1 MKALLTKDQVC
12 ELLAISSS
20 TLDRIV
26 ADGSLQR
33 LKVRGQIRFLEDD
46 PLQYLSTCGDDK
58 RPAPMQEPRKRYK
71 RPETPRKP
79 RSIPPEELPPQM
91 RYIPGMK
98 VV

>member
-1 MKALLTKDQVC
+1 MKRLLTKGQVC

-26 ADGSLQR
+26 ADGDLAALR
-33 LKVRGQIRFLEDD
+33 VRGQIRFVEED
-46 PLQYLSTCGDDK
+46 LLRYLSTCGVDK
-58 RPAPMQEPRKRYK
+58 HPAPQPEPRKRYK
-71 RPETPRKP
+71 RPAAPRTP
-79 RSIPPEELPPQM
+79 RSISPEELLPQL

>member
-1 MKALLTKDQVC
+1 MKKLLTKDQVC

-26 ADGSLQR
+26 ADGDLQR
-33 LKVRGQIRFLEDD
+33 LKVRGQIRFLEEDL
-46 PLQYLSTCGDDK
+46 LQYLSTCGEDK
-58 RPAPMQEPRKRYK
+58 RPAPQPEPRKRYK
-71 RPETPRKP
+71 RPMAPRKP
-79 RSIPPEELPPQM
+79 RSIPPEELPPQL

>member
-1 MKALLTKDQVC
+1 MKKLLTKNEVC

-26 ADGSLQR
+26 ADGNLQCLR
-33 LKVRGQIRFLEDD
+33 VRGQIRFLEDD
-46 PLQYLSTCGDDK
+46 LLHYLSTCGVDK
-58 RPAPMQEPRKRYK
+58 HPAPQPEPRKRCK
-71 RPETPRKP
+71 RPAASRKP
-79 RSIPPEELPPQM
+79 RSIPPEELPPQL

>member
-1 MKALLTKDQVC
+1 MKKLMTKNEVC

-26 ADGSLQR
+26 ADGDLQCLR
-33 LKVRGQIRFLEDD
+33 VRGQIRFLEDD
-46 PLQYLSTCGDDK
+46 LLQYLSACGADK
-58 RPAPMQEPRKRYK
+58 RPASKAQPRQRYK
-71 RPETPRKP
+71 RPATPRKP
-79 RSIPPEELPPQM
+79 RSIPPEELAPQL

>member
-1 MKALLTKDQVC
+1 MKKLLTKDQVC

-26 ADGSLQR
+26 ADGDLQR
-33 LKVRGQIRFLEDD
+33 LKVRGQVRFLEEDL
-46 PLQYLSTCGDDK
+46 LQYLSTCGEDK
-58 RPAPMQEPRKRYK
+58 RPSGRPEPRERYK
-71 RPETPRKP
+71 RPAAPATR
-79 RSIPPEELPPQM
+79 RRTADTLPPQL

>member
-1 MKALLTKDQVC
+1 MKKLLTKDQVC

-26 ADGSLQR
+26 ADGDLQR
-33 LKVRGQIRFLEDD
+33 LKVRGQIRFLEEDL
-46 PLQYLSTCGDDK
+46 LQYLSTCGEDK
-58 RPAPMQEPRKRYK
+58 RPAPQPEPRQRYK
-71 RPETPRKP
+71 RPAAPRKP
-79 RSIPPEELPPQM
+79 RSIPPEELPPQL